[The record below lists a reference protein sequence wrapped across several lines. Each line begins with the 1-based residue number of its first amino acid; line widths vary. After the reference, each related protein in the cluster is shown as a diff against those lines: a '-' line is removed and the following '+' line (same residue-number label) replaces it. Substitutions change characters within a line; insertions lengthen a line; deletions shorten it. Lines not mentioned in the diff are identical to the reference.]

1 MSPTATVPAS
11 ILLSPD
17 LSPSAKWVWIS
28 LQLETGQQ
36 LPNQLSPQLVTSTCR
51 LTRTTIRRALAELKD
66 ANLLPASTALGSAA
80 PERTA
85 RLPRALLTDTR
96 LGAWEILLYG
106 IFQLTQ
112 PCPHFTFAEL
122 QALVGT
128 GPKPLRRAA
137 QLLQATGWLHVT
149 RGKRGT
155 PIRFTLRNPAADRC
169 AAMIAVIDQRVSRPG
184 AQGEAVMKAY
194 LSLLISSDEYTD
206 NARPGF
212 MTNPDSGEPLEFD
225 RYYTAGVALE
235 FNGPQHDGPTEKY
248 PSTAEARKQRT
259 RDLIKHGLCAEQGIK
274 LIIIHAEELT
284 LKTMQERISDLL
296 PLRNL
301 EDYQP
306 VIAHLEQLS
315 EPIRQQGAKL
325 AAKLVA
331 RAKRTCQLG
340 GGGCRRGTGRN

>member
-1 MSPTATVPAS
+1 VPAA

-28 LQLETGQQ
+28 LQLESGQQ
-36 LPNQLSPQLVTSTCR
+36 LPSQLSPQLVTSTCR

-66 ANLLPASTALGSAA
+66 ANLLPASTPLGSAA

-112 PCPHFTFAEL
+112 GSRQPCPHFTFAEL

-137 QLLQATGWLHVT
+137 QLLQAAGWLHVT

-194 LSLLISSDEYTD
+194 LSLLISSDDYTD

-274 LIIIHAEELT
+274 LIIIHAEDLT
-284 LKTMQERISDLL
+284 LKTMQEKISDLL

-301 EDYQP
+301 EGYQP

-315 EPIRQQGAKL
+315 EPIRQQAAKL

-331 RAKRTCQLG
+331 RAKA
-340 GGGCRRGTGRN
+340 

>member
-1 MSPTATVPAS
+1 VSPTATVPAS

-28 LQLETGQQ
+28 LQLESGQQ

-106 IFQLTQ
+106 IFQLT
-112 PCPHFTFAEL
+112 PHFTFAEL

-274 LIIIHAEELT
+274 LIIIHAEDLT

-331 RAKRTCQLG
+331 TCQLG
-340 GGGCRRGTGRN
+340 GGGRRRGTGRN